1 MADPVLINIG
11 YIVAILLIGLLSSI
25 ISRKLRIPNLLLL
38 ILVGMGIGYIKYNN
52 QPIVQFSPIFL
63 TSLAIIT
70 LAMVVFDSSSRF
82 NFRKFD
88 TLSLSALKLSLI
100 FLLINLVFL
109 STMAFY
115 VFKPAHFFL
124 AILFAAVVSGTDPS
138 SILMILAGAK
148 LKVFELLRVESILN
162 TPLIV
167 LIPFLL
173 IDILKNAAEE
183 STLALI
189 SAQLLPF
196 AQQFVVG
203 IGTGILIGLV
213 FFRFMKKYYSAV
225 LSPLAFIIVALL
237 TYTGAE
243 ALGGNG
249 VLSVTSAG
257 ILFGNL
263 YHVKHIKLLQKFGEI
278 FAQVFEILVFVLIG
292 TVIKIPWTG
301 EFLIPASILFA
312 AYLVMRFASIQ
323 LSFLK
328 SSYTL
333 KEKLYMTL
341 NIPKGIA
348 VAVVAFTL
356 ATKAIAG
363 IEGIL
368 NLIFLFMIYSI
379 VLSTVVTHFSKFFTK
394 VEVKIPKEK

>member
-1 MADPVLINIG
+1 MADPILVNLG
-11 YIVAILLIGLLSSI
+11 YIVLILVIGLISSI

-38 ILVGMGIGYIKYNN
+38 ILVGMGMSYIKYHG
-52 QPIVQFSPIFL
+52 QPIVQFSPLFL

-82 NFRKFD
+82 SFRKFD
-88 TLSLSALKLSLI
+88 TISASALKLSLI
-100 FLLINLVFL
+100 FLMLNLIFL
-109 STMAFY
+109 SMITFY
-115 VFKPAHFFL
+115 VFKPASFL
-124 AILFAAVVSGTDPS
+124 LALLFAAVVSGTDPS

-148 LKVFELLRVESILN
+148 SKLFELLKIEAILN

-173 IDILKNAAEE
+173 IDIIKDASG
-183 STLALI
+183 STLDII
-189 SAQLLPF
+189 STQLLPF

-203 IGTGILIGLV
+203 IGTGILIGLI
-213 FFRFMKKYYSAV
+213 FFRFMKKYYSTL

-237 TYTGAE
+237 TYIGAE

-249 VLSVTSAG
+249 VLSVTAAG

-263 YHVKHIKLLQKFGEI
+263 YHVKHMKILQNFGKI
-278 FAQVFEILVFVLIG
+278 FSEVFEILVFVLLG
-292 TVIKIPWTG
+292 TVIRIPWTR
-301 EFLIPASILFA
+301 EFLVPATILFL
-312 AYLVMRFASIQ
+312 AYLLMRFLAVEI
-323 LSFLK
+323 SFIK
-328 SSYTL
+328 ADYTL

-348 VAVVAFTL
+348 VAVVIFTL
-356 ATKAIAG
+356 ATKTVTG
-363 IEGIL
+363 IEGVL

-379 VLSTVVTHFSKFFTK
+379 VLSTIVTHFTKFFTK
-394 VEVKIPKEK
+394 VDIKITEEQ